1 MFFPRPCGDTH
12 GEGRHGN
19 YKKETMNMKKYIKPV
34 TEIVRTR
41 YEGLLLLASKKP
53 GVEDGDEVIDGEFDG
68 TDESYSKPLN
78 VDLWKDDDDDGGF

>member
-53 GVEDGDEVIDGEFDG
+53 GVETDKEVIDDFDDD
-68 TDESYSKPLN
+68 DESYSKPLN
-78 VDLWKDDDDDGGF
+78 VDLWKDDDDNGGF